1 MEAKVEVEME
11 VLSKEEFL
19 RRYLRDRKKRKE
31 MESRKK
37 ESEIIGYFAQ
47 RDKGTKYEPDEEV
60 I

>member
-1 MEAKVEVEME
+1 ME

-31 MESRKK
+31 MENRKK
-37 ESEIIGYFAQ
+37 EAEIIGYYA
-47 RDKGTKYEPDEEV
+47 RHHKRPNYEIDEEV